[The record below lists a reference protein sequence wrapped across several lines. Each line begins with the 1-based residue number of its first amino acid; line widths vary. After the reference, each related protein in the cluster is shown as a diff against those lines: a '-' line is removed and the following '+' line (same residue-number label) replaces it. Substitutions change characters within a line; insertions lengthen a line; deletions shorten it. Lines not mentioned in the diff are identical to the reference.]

1 MSANENQLQIEVLQP
16 EISGEIQK
24 TTSVE
29 LKNWIMDGK
38 LKPNHQVRI
47 KNLSWMEAHK
57 IPAFQALFESVKNK
71 EENEPIHF
79 KNNPLS
85 NTSAPKLI
93 ESKFDEAATA
103 SKKTFSFTDKISFKN
118 GTDNSKQKNKPKTA
132 EPSIAYKLFEE
143 KATGKSQKNESKPKH
158 SRISSDKQNKFLAV
172 KKTAGFLAGCILM
185 CLLAFGGSYFWVY
198 QLKTP
203 PQMDEKAIPELS
215 SLENKLTSDK
225 LELRL
230 KKAEKEKEL
239 IAASDQSQPIQQ
251 IDLPKEF
258 AKLENQF
265 NNARKTIIKNR
276 ADKLQN
282 DDFYTTFY
290 FSFAVLLCL
299 FLLLKVFYGRTTEPV
314 AVQNKSELPDVQVA
328 DDLDFTAEVDEKIE
342 FEDYQNT
349 DSINSAE
356 VHITKSS
363 EENLLK
369 TSNLLKT
376 TAKIVTIV
384 ETPQVSEFSEAVKI
398 QKSGICLLHLSK
410 PSDFVCGGCQNHF
423 CAECTVSVEDDEN
436 CCPFCKFVCLPL
448 AVESD
453 EATPLKSE
461 AEEKKKPNLL
471 ELGENTDYS
480 VRNFPE
486 RTKKIGVVMAFLISL
501 LFSIS
506 ISIFWVYKISPYLE
520 NRGKETSQNAANV
533 NGQTSENSAN
543 KTVEADQSKAAAN
556 NNTANE
562 PCIDPQTRQPFECDE
577 ETRRA
582 LEDHTKKVKSVEK
595 AQADTAEKTDKI
607 LSLVLP
613 SSSPATENAN
623 QESPNPNPADVARK
637 EFEKQQLIKVFT
649 VSFLTIFGLLMLT
662 RLFSKDKKTEE
673 ED

>member
-29 LKNWIMDGK
+29 LKNWILDGK

-57 IPAFQALFESVKNK
+57 IPAFQALFESIKNK
-71 EENEPIHF
+71 EENEPNHF
-79 KNNPLS
+79 NNNPLS
-85 NTSAPKLI
+85 NSSAPKLI
-93 ESKFDEAATA
+93 ESKFDEAATD

-118 GTDNSKQKNKPKTA
+118 GTDDSKLKDKPKTS
-132 EPSIAYKLFEE
+132 EPSIAFKLFEE
-143 KATGKSQKNESKPKH
+143 KAAGKSQKNESKPKH
-158 SRISSDKQNKFLAV
+158 SRIVSDSQKKFLLV
-172 KKTAGFLAGCILM
+172 QKTAGFLAGCILM
-185 CLLAFGGSYFWVY
+185 CLLALGGSYFWVY

-203 PQMDEKAIPELS
+203 AQMDEKAIPALS

-239 IAASDQSQPIQQ
+239 IAANNQEQLAQQ

-265 NNARKTIIKNR
+265 NIARKTIIKNR

-299 FLLLKVFYGRTTEPV
+299 FLLLKIFYGRTSEPF
-314 AVQNKSELPDVQVA
+314 AIQNKSELAEVPIP
-328 DDLDFTAEVDEKIE
+328 DDLDIPAEVDEKIE
-342 FEDYQNT
+342 LENYQSLDTSNST
-349 DSINSAE
+349 D

-369 TSNLLKT
+369 TSN
-376 TAKIVTIV
+376 KIVTIV
-384 ETPQVSEFSEAVKI
+384 ETPQTSEFSDAFKI
-398 QKSGICLLHLSK
+398 QKSGICLLHPGK

-423 CAECTVSVEDDEN
+423 CAECMVSVEDDKN

-448 AVESD
+448 AVESNKAAIS
-453 EATPLKSE
+453 ESE

-471 ELGENTDYS
+471 ELGENTDYT

-486 RTKKIGVVMAFLISL
+486 KTKKIGFVMAFLISL

-520 NRGKETSQNAANV
+520 NRGKETSQNTENV
-533 NGQTSENSAN
+533 NGQTSENLAN
-543 KTVEADQSKAAAN
+543 KPVEADKSKTTAD
-556 NNTANE
+556 NTAKE

-582 LEDHTKKVKSVEK
+582 LDDHTKKVKSVEK
-595 AQADTAEKTDKI
+595 AQAETAEKTDKV

-613 SSSPATENAN
+613 SSSPATENPN
-623 QESPNPNPADVARK
+623 QESLKPNPVDEARK
-637 EFEKQQLIKVFT
+637 EFEKQQLIKVFIF
-649 VSFLTIFGLLMLT
+649 SFLTIFGLLMLT
-662 RLFSKDKKTEE
+662 RLFSKEKKTEE
-673 ED
+673 N